1 MLGLIKKDFLLIKSN
16 LKSITLIL
24 ILYIIMSIQGS
35 LVLTYIIPFLGVMI
49 LTSTFSFKNVTKDIR
64 ETFSKTQDAFVD
76 GLGDSGKEVDS
87 FKSSLFENLDQIK
100 KKASKL

>member
-35 LVLTYIIPFLGVMI
+35 LVLTYIIPFLGVI
-49 LTSTFSFKNVTKDIR
+49 LLTSTFSYDDFNSNNYDFLIGKFNDFIYDR
-64 ETFSKTQDAFVD
+64 FNNENIIFSYD
-76 GLGDSGKEVDS
+76 
-87 FKSSLFENLDQIK
+87 
-100 KKASKL
+100 